1 MEPHSDMSGTSNDVG
16 LRRWGYPKEF
26 GEIRSTGAGVAET
39 FYYHAP
45 PNLPNEIGRTLT
57 DTPRDTVP
65 LGRDY
70 SFDKDCI
77 LV

>member
-1 MEPHSDMSGTSNDVG
+1 LKD
-16 LRRWGYPKEF
+16 F
-26 GEIRSTGAGVAET
+26 GEIRSTGVGVAET
-39 FYYHAP
+39 SYYPALS
-45 PNLPNEIGRTLT
+45 NLLNEIGKTLT
-57 DTPRDTVP
+57 DSPRDTVP